1 MKTDNNAYTKQ
12 VAQAANVSQS
22 TPRTQ
27 AKLQVFLGGYSSAGI
42 KATNEDAFASLVPK
56 DAELT
61 AKGVV
66 AVIAD
71 GISSASKAADAAQL
85 SVTQF
90 INDYYATPQ
99 TWSTQKSASKVLSSL
114 NQWLYAQT
122 DAVSGYTLQWL
133 TTFSALIVKSSTAYI
148 FHVGDTRISQYRQ
161 DELEVL
167 TKDHQQ
173 KQGPSHSV
181 LTRALGAD
189 HRLQVDVQ
197 QVAVQAGDIFL
208 LSCDGV
214 HEYLSAQQIKKHLS
228 QLTQSPSTQ
237 ALEQMAKLLT
247 ELAIENGSKDNV
259 SCLLVY
265 IGGTPNRALVEIERE
280 LLNKAI
286 PPALAVGNSID
297 DYEIC
302 KVIHAS
308 IRSHLYLAKHPDE
321 SEPCVLKV
329 PSQNLADDSSYLQ
342 GFIREAWLGE
352 RLNNSHVMKIKRGS
366 DNSRFLYHVCEYID
380 GQTLGQWMF
389 DNPKPNLAQVR
400 DIIEQIIIALRSFQR
415 LEVIHR
421 DLKPDNI
428 MIDAYGKVFLIDYG
442 TALIASLAENND
454 VVSETVPQ
462 GTLNYIAPET
472 LLTLHA
478 DHQSD
483 LFSLGVITYEMLCGE
498 LPYKPMQRADMSGQS
513 YANNNGQNSV
523 EKYSQ
528 WQYRSIRQF
537 RSDLPFWLDMVL
549 SKATQADPMFRLQ
562 AFSELKA
569 DLRKPTA
576 SALEDYK
583 SQPIL
588 QRNPVLFWQGVAVFF
603 FILWL
608 SAIFF

>member
-71 GISSASKAADAAQL
+71 GVSSASKAADAAQL

-454 VVSETVPQ
+454 VVTETVPQ

-588 QRNPVLFWQGVAVFF
+588 QRNPVLFWQGVTVFF

>member
-22 TPRTQ
+22 IPRTQ

-56 DAELT
+56 EAELT

-71 GISSASKAADAAQL
+71 GVSSASKAADAAQL

-197 QVAVQAGDIFL
+197 QVAVQAGDIFV

-214 HEYLSAQQIKKHLS
+214 HEYLSAQQVKKQLS

-237 ALEQMAKLLT
+237 ALEQMAKLMT

-454 VVSETVPQ
+454 VVNETVPQ

-498 LPYKPMQRADMSGQS
+498 LPYKPMQRADMRSHS
-513 YANNNGQNSV
+513 YSLNNEQTRV
-523 EKYSQ
+523 ENYSQ
-528 WQYRSIRQF
+528 WQYRSIKQF

-549 SKATQADPMFRLQ
+549 SKATQADPKFRLQ

-569 DLRKPTA
+569 DLRKPTS
-576 SALEDYK
+576 SALEEYK

-608 SAIFF
+608 SAILF

>member
-1 MKTDNNAYTKQ
+1 MKTDNDAYTKQ
-12 VAQAANVSQS
+12 VAQAASVSQA

-56 DAELT
+56 NAELT

-71 GISSASKAADAAQL
+71 GVSSASKAADAAQL

-133 TTFSALIVKSSTAYI
+133 TTFSALIVKSSTGYI

-161 DELEVL
+161 NELEVL

-197 QVAVQAGDIFL
+197 QVAVQAGDIFV

-237 ALEQMAKLLT
+237 ALEQMARLLT

-321 SEPCVLKV
+321 SDPCVLKV

-366 DNSRFLYHVCEYID
+366 ENSRFLYHVCEYID

-454 VVSETVPQ
+454 VVTETVPQ

-549 SKATQADPMFRLQ
+549 SKATQADPKFRLQ

-576 SALEDYK
+576 SALEEYK

-588 QRNPVLFWQGVAVFF
+588 QRNPVLFWQGASVLFCILWLLAVFF
-603 FILWL
+603 
-608 SAIFF
+608 

>member
-71 GISSASKAADAAQL
+71 GVSSASKAADAAQL

-588 QRNPVLFWQGVAVFF
+588 QRNPVLFWQGVTVFF

>member
-1 MKTDNNAYTKQ
+1 MKTDNDAYTKQ
-12 VAQAANVSQS
+12 VAQAASVSQA

-56 DAELT
+56 NAELT

-71 GISSASKAADAAQL
+71 GVSSASKAADAAQL

-133 TTFSALIVKSSTAYI
+133 TTFSALIVKSSTGYI

-161 DELEVL
+161 NELEVL

-197 QVAVQAGDIFL
+197 QVAVQAGDIFV

-237 ALEQMAKLLT
+237 ALEQMARLLT

-321 SEPCVLKV
+321 SDPCVLKV

-366 DNSRFLYHVCEYID
+366 ENSRFLYHVCEYID

-454 VVSETVPQ
+454 IVTETVPQ

-498 LPYKPMQRADMSGQS
+498 LPYKPMQRADMSSQS
-513 YANNNGQNSV
+513 YANNNQHSRV
-523 EKYSQ
+523 ENYSQ

-549 SKATQADPMFRLQ
+549 SKATQADPKFRLQ

-576 SALEDYK
+576 SALEEYK

-588 QRNPVLFWQGVAVFF
+588 QRNPVLFWQGASVLFCILWLLAVFF
-603 FILWL
+603 
-608 SAIFF
+608 

>member
-1 MKTDNNAYTKQ
+1 MKTDSNAHTKQ
-12 VAQAANVSQS
+12 AAQPSNVTQS
-22 TPRTQ
+22 TPPTQ

-71 GISSASKAADAAQL
+71 GVSSASKAADAAQL

-133 TTFSALIVKSSTAYI
+133 TTFSALIVKSSTGYI

-161 DELEVL
+161 HELEIL

-197 QVAVQAGDIFL
+197 QVAVQAGDIFVL
-208 LSCDGV
+208 TCDGV
-214 HEYLSAQQIKKHLS
+214 HEYLSAQEIKKQLS
-228 QLTQSPSTQ
+228 QLAQSPSTQ

-286 PPALAVGNSID
+286 PPALTVGNSID

-352 RLNNSHVMKIKRGS
+352 RLSNSHVMKVKRGS
-366 DNSRFLYHVCEYID
+366 DNSRFLYHICEYID

-428 MIDAYGKVFLIDYG
+428 MINAYGKVFLIDYG
-442 TALIASLAENND
+442 TAFIASLAENND
-454 VVSETVPQ
+454 VVTETVPQ

-472 LLTLHA
+472 MLTLHA

-498 LPYKPMQRADMSGQS
+498 LPYKPMQRADMSSHS
-513 YANNNGQNSV
+513 YAINDQQTRV
-523 EKYSQ
+523 ENYSQ

-549 SKATQADPMFRLQ
+549 SKATQADPKFRLQ

-569 DLRKPTA
+569 DLSKPTA
-576 SALEDYK
+576 SALEEYK

-588 QRNPVLFWQGVAVFF
+588 QRNPVQFWQGAAGLF

-608 SAIFF
+608 LALFF

>member
-71 GISSASKAADAAQL
+71 GVSSASKAADAAQL

-498 LPYKPMQRADMSGQS
+498 LPYKPMQRADMSSQS
-513 YANNNGQNSV
+513 YANNNEQDRV